1 MDDLFNNL
9 DKYMKEIQEEKAQ
22 QDDSVD
28 QLPQMNDQDSLYN
41 KDKKTL
47 IINLFKKISSWFLFS
62 KYKRRKRIL

>member
-47 IINLFKKISSWFLFS
+47 IINLFKKISS
-62 KYKRRKRIL
+62 